1 MRKLI
6 LILSILWISFDG
18 YGQGIQFFEGTWKEA
33 LAKAKQENKL
43 LFVDSYATWCGP
55 CIRMA
60 KNVFTQEEVGRFFN
74 DNFIN
79 LKLDMEKEDGV
90 TFGHKYPVSAFP
102 TLHWLDGDGK
112 VIKKV
117 RGAQQ
122 AESLINIGKEAL
134 KANDKSVEMAELYEQ
149 GNRDYEFML
158 KYVKA
163 LNMAGKPS
171 LKISNEY
178 LNSNPKITNDERLV
192 FLFEAAVDSDS
203 RLYDQMMLE
212 KAKIIPLV
220 GENNFVQK
228 LKKACQMS
236 IEKAIE
242 FESEEIF
249 KQTLE
254 KAEKGFPKEADA
266 FVLRAKMKYYGTFKD
281 TKQYITACRSLASKF
296 GKDDAVL
303 AEIATDIAKNFIGD
317 KKLME
322 FACDCAED
330 AYKINQKQESLK
342 FLCQIFVFG
351 GEVADA
357 IERVQDAKSKAQKKG
372 EDVSFYDGLL
382 MFLES
387 KKS

>member
-281 TKQYITACRSLASKF
+281 TKQYISACRSFASKF

>member
-1 MRKLI
+1 MRTLI
-6 LILSILWISFDG
+6 LVLSMVWICSG
-18 YGQGIQFFEGTWKEA
+18 SYGQGIQFFEGTWKEA
-33 LAKAKQENKL
+33 MAKAKQENKL

-90 TFGHKYPVSAFP
+90 TFGHKYPVSAYP

-134 KANDKSVEMAELYEQ
+134 KSNDKSVEMAELYEQ

-192 FLFEAAVDSDS
+192 FLFEAAVESDS
-203 RLYDQMMLE
+203 RLYDQMVLE

-220 GENNFVQK
+220 GEDIYMQK
-228 LKKACQMS
+228 LKKACQVS
-236 IEKAIE
+236 VEKSIE
-242 FESEEIF
+242 FESEDIF

-254 KAEKGFPKEADA
+254 KAEKGFPKDADA

-281 TKQYITACRSLASKF
+281 TKQYFAACRSMASKF

-303 AEIATDIAKNFIGD
+303 AEIAMDISKNFTGD

-330 AYKINQKQESLK
+330 AYKLNQKQESLK

-357 IERVQDAKSKAQKKG
+357 IEKVQDAKTKAQKKG